1 MSERVWEELSRTL
14 RSSAPYRALLPG
26 RGEVVRLPVPAAAWV
41 GNLLARDLGR
51 PLVAVVPREAD
62 ALTWLEAARLF
73 SPAAAAPGVAGA
85 GGEQAAVYFPAPSLT
100 PYQEAEVSLQV
111 RAQEAVALDCVLS
124 GATANVVTTPRALF
138 RRLPRPEAFAAA
150 VLTLR
155 TGEEHPLERLTAH
168 LARHG
173 YRRTDL
179 VYEVGDYA
187 LRGGILDFFPPGEEA
202 PIRVDLFGDT
212 IESIRW
218 FEPQSQRSEDTLESV
233 RVLPLYLFPGGA
245 QEARR
250 LAGLLLEQD
259 PDLGPEGAELLES
272 LRNAGSFPGW
282 ENYLPLLAESVSL
295 LEALANPLVFAID
308 PPALDAE
315 AEHHA
320 ARLAADFS
328 SRREVGRLAAPPEAL
343 EQPAAAVREA
353 LAAAALVLSDG
364 GAPPTAPPGGAGP
377 GVTPPGGPAGPAA
390 PAGARP
396 RVDFHAGLTDLFH
409 GQLPRFPQEV
419 ATARARGERCLVVV
433 PPVHRRRTEELLEG
447 REVALGR
454 GGVELAPGELTRGFR
469 LPAAGVA
476 LYGEQQLLPQ
486 AKLQRRPSRTRYGPF
501 LASLRDLKVGD
512 YVVHGDHGIGQF
524 VALRSVGRDGDGN
537 TNLPPVLRDLAHGG
551 PGAPGDVG
559 RQGRQGGQGGAGAA
573 AAGGAAAET
582 EVMEIAYAA
591 GKRLLLPLSR
601 LDLVQKYSGIEG
613 VAPRLDQLGGTSWN
627 RTKNKVKGS
636 MRDMAAELLKLYA
649 ERQLAKAPALPPD
662 SDLQRQFEAAFAYE
676 ESPDQLE
683 AIAVIKEDLQ
693 RERPMDRL
701 LCGDVGYGKTE
712 VAMRAAFKAVDGG
725 GQVAVLAPTTILAD
739 QHLETFRRRFAGFPV
754 SIEMLSRFRSPQE
767 VRELRRRLA
776 AGQPDILIGTHR
788 LLSKDIHVPKLA
800 LLIVDEEQRFGVA
813 QKERLKQLKKDV
825 HVLAMSA
832 TPVPRTL
839 QLSLAG
845 VRDMSVIETPPKD
858 RMAVETAIL
867 PWNKEVVREAIE
879 FEVERGGQVYYVYN
893 RVETIE
899 RVLTSLREIVPG
911 LRITVGHGQL
921 DEAELSRRMHAFT
934 NGEFDLLLA
943 TTIIENGIDIPN
955 VNTMIVHRADR
966 FGLAQ
971 LYQLRGRVGRS
982 NQLAYCYLLV
992 PADRVLSEPARK
1004 RLAAIRE
1011 FTDLGAGFR
1020 IAARDLEIRG
1030 AGNLLGGEQSGH
1042 IAAVGIETYLK
1053 LLEETVRELRGE
1065 SVAEAPSVAIDLPV
1079 PMSIPQGYV
1088 SDANLRM
1095 ELYQK
1100 IAAFETAERELLA
1113 ELADRFGPPPPAVR
1127 TLVEV
1132 AALKRLAESLRVQS
1146 ISAKGRELTIRLRRD
1161 ARIDVAR
1168 LIDLV
1173 SRTEGASFS
1182 PTGVLTLSGAGVA
1195 GGGGQMLAAARATLE
1210 ELAQ

>member
-1 MSERVWEELSRTL
+1 MSDRVWEELSRTL
-14 RSSAPYRALLPG
+14 RTSAPYRALLAG

-41 GNLLARDLGR
+41 GGLLARDLRR

-62 ALTWLEAARLF
+62 ALTWMEAARLF
-73 SPAAAAPGVAGA
+73 AGVAVAGGVAGA
-85 GGEQAAVYFPAPSLT
+85 GGEQAAVYFPSPSLT
-100 PYQEAEVSLQV
+100 PYQEAEVSLLV
-111 RAQEAVALDCVLS
+111 RAQEAVALDGVLS
-124 GATANVVTTPRALF
+124 GTAAVVVTTPRALY
-138 RRLPRPEAFAAA
+138 RRLPLPQAFAAA
-150 VLTLR
+150 ALTLR
-155 TGEEHPLERLTAH
+155 AGEEHPLERLTAH

-173 YRRTDL
+173 FRRTDL
-179 VYEVGDYA
+179 VYEVGDFA
-187 LRGGILDFFPPGEEA
+187 VRGGILDLFPPGEEA
-202 PIRVDLFGDT
+202 PIRIDLFGDT
-212 IESIRW
+212 VESIRW
-218 FEPQSQRSEDTLESV
+218 FDPQSQRSEDTVESV

-245 QEARR
+245 EEARR
-250 LAGLLLEQD
+250 LADLLLTQE
-259 PDLGPEGAELLES
+259 PDLGAEGAELLER
-272 LRNAGSFPGW
+272 LRGAGSFPGW
-282 ENYLPLLAESVSL
+282 ENYLPLLSDSVSL
-295 LEALANPLVFAID
+295 LEALPDPLLFAVD
-308 PPALDAE
+308 PPALAAE

-320 ARLAADFS
+320 ARLAADFA
-328 SRREVGRLAAPPEAL
+328 SRREAGRLAAPPEAL
-343 EQPAAAVREA
+343 EQPAAAVRAA
-353 LAAAALVLSDG
+353 LAAAPLVLSDLVLGAGHG
-364 GAPPTAPPGGAGP
+364 GAPE
-377 GVTPPGGPAGPAA
+377 
-390 PAGARP
+390 GARRDAALP
-396 RVDFHAGLTDLFH
+396 GVDFHAALTDLFH
-409 GQLPRFPQEV
+409 GQLPRFPLEV
-419 ATARARGERCLVVV
+419 ETARARGERCLVVV
-433 PPVHRRRTEELLEG
+433 LPAHRRRTEELLEG
-447 REVALGR
+447 REVPLGR
-454 GGVELAPGELTRGFR
+454 GGVELIGGELTRGFR
-469 LPAAGVA
+469 LPAAGIAV
-476 LYGEQQLLPQ
+476 YGEQQLLPQ

-501 LASLRDLKVGD
+501 LASLRDLKLGD
-512 YVVHGDHGIGQF
+512 YVVHSDHGIGQF
-524 VALRSVGRDGDGN
+524 VALRSVGGDGDGAGA
-537 TNLPPVLRDLAHGG
+537 LPPVLRDMARGG
-551 PGAPGDVG
+551 AGASAA
-559 RQGRQGGQGGAGAA
+559 GGTGGAGAA
-573 AAGGAAAET
+573 SET
-582 EVMEIAYAA
+582 EVMEISYAG

-627 RTKNKVKGS
+627 RTKSRVKSS
-636 MRDMAAELLKLYA
+636 MLDMAAELLKLYA
-649 ERQLAKAPALPPD
+649 ERQLAKAPAMPPD
-662 SDLQRQFEAAFAYE
+662 TDLQRQFEAAFAYE
-676 ESPDQLE
+676 ESPDQHE
-683 AIAVIKEDLQ
+683 TIAVVKEDLQ

-754 SIEMLSRFRSPQE
+754 AIEMISRFRSPQE
-767 VRELRRRLA
+767 MRELRKRLA
-776 AGQPDILIGTHR
+776 SGQPDILIGTHR
-788 LLSKDIHVPKLA
+788 LLSKDIQIPKLA

-845 VRDMSVIETPPKD
+845 VRDLSVIETPPKD

-867 PWNKEVVREAIE
+867 PWNGEVVREAIE

-893 RVETIE
+893 RVESIE
-899 RVLTSLREIVPG
+899 KMLVTLREIVPG

-934 NGEFDLLLA
+934 RGEFDLLLA

-982 NQLAYCYLLV
+982 NQLAYCYLMV
-992 PADRVLSEPARK
+992 AADRVLSEQARK
-1004 RLAAIRE
+1004 RLGAIRE

-1053 LLEETVRELRGE
+1053 LLEDTVRELRGE

-1079 PMSIPQGYV
+1079 PMSIPHDYV
-1088 SDANLRM
+1088 DDANLRM

-1100 IAAFETAERELLA
+1100 IAAGETSEREMVA
-1113 ELADRFGPPPPAVR
+1113 ELADRFGPPPAAVR

-1146 ISAKGRELTIRLRRD
+1146 IAAKGRELVIRLRRD
-1161 ARIDVAR
+1161 ARIDVAK
-1168 LIDLV
+1168 LIELV
-1173 SRTEGASFS
+1173 SRTGGASFR
-1182 PTGVLTLSGAGVA
+1182 PTGVLTLAGT
-1195 GGGGQMLAAARATLE
+1195 GGPQMLAAARATLE

>member
-14 RSSAPYRALLPG
+14 RSSAPYRALLSG

-41 GNLLARDLGR
+41 GDLLARDLGR

-73 SPAAAAPGVAGA
+73 STVSGAAGAFGGQATPGA

-138 RRLPRPEAFAAA
+138 RRLPRPEVFAAA

-155 TGEEHPLERLTAH
+155 SGAEHPLERLTAH

-187 LRGGILDFFPPGEEA
+187 VRGGILDFFPPGEEA

-212 IESIRW
+212 IESVRW
-218 FEPQSQRSEDTLESV
+218 FDAQSQRSEDSLESV

-245 QEARR
+245 EEARR
-250 LAGLLLEQD
+250 LAALLLAQD

-272 LRNAGSFPGW
+272 LRGAGSFPGW
-282 ENYLPLLAESVSL
+282 ENYLPLLADSVSL
-295 LEALANPLVFAID
+295 LEALADPLVFAVD

-320 ARLAADFS
+320 ARLAAEFS
-328 SRREVGRLAAPPEAL
+328 SRREAGRLAAPPEAL
-343 EQPAAAVREA
+343 EQPAAAVRAA
-353 LAAAALVLSDG
+353 LAAASLVLDG
-364 GAPPTAPPGGAGP
+364 GSPASLAGVLPEAPEGAGAGP
-377 GVTPPGGPAGPAA
+377 RAPGG
-390 PAGARP
+390 RP

-419 ATARARGERCLVVV
+419 ATARARGERCVVVV

-447 REVALGR
+447 REVPLGR

-524 VALRSVGRDGDGN
+524 VALRSVGRDGDGAS
-537 TNLPPVLRDLAHGG
+537 NLPPVLRDLAPGGGGGAGG
-551 PGAPGDVG
+551 PG
-559 RQGRQGGQGGAGAA
+559 GAGGLGGPASGPG
-573 AAGGAAAET
+573 AAGGAGAAET

-613 VAPRLDQLGGTSWN
+613 IAPRLDQLGGTSWN
-627 RTKNKVKGS
+627 RTKSKVKGS

-662 SDLQRQFEAAFAYE
+662 TDLQRQFEAAFAYE

-712 VAMRAAFKAVDGG
+712 VAMRAAFKVVDGG

-754 SIEMLSRFRSPQE
+754 AIEMISRFRSPQE

-788 LLSKDIHVPKLA
+788 LLSKDIQIPKLA

-867 PWNKEVVREAIE
+867 PWNKDVVREAIE

-899 RVLTSLREIVPG
+899 KMLSSLREIVPG

-992 PADRVLSEPARK
+992 PADRVLSQPAHK

-1053 LLEETVRELRGE
+1053 LLEESVRELRGE

-1079 PMSIPQGYV
+1079 PMSIPPGYV

-1100 IAAFETAERELLA
+1100 IAAFESAERELLA

-1127 TLVEV
+1127 SLVEV
-1132 AALKRLAESLRVQS
+1132 AALK
-1146 ISAKGRELTIRLRRD
+1146 
-1161 ARIDVAR
+1161 
-1168 LIDLV
+1168 
-1173 SRTEGASFS
+1173 
-1182 PTGVLTLSGAGVA
+1182 
-1195 GGGGQMLAAARATLE
+1195 
-1210 ELAQ
+1210 